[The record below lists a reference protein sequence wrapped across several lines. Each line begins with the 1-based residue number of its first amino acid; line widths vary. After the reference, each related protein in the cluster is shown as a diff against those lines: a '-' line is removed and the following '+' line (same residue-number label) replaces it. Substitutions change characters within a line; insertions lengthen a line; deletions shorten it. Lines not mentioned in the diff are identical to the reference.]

1 MKIDPTTVT
10 GRCRWRPARALLACL
25 VLLAPLAPAVAAPWV
40 ADLSHT
46 RVTFDVEHLGFSTMP
61 GIFREVA
68 VDLDFDPEA
77 PERTRF
83 TAVIDTAS
91 VDMFHEGL
99 NEHLRNEDFF
109 DSAAHPQITF
119 TSTRVEPIGPEQ
131 ARVTGD
137 MTLLGRTRP
146 VTFLV
151 TLRKLAPSPLTSR
164 LTVGFS
170 AVGTLDRTA
179 FGMDFAAPMV
189 GTQIA
194 FTIAAEFSPREETHA
209 SGGGADE

>member
-1 MKIDPTTVT
+1 MKIDPTRRT
-10 GRCRWRPARALLACL
+10 GRWPRWTPRALLVCMA
-25 VLLAPLAPAVAAPWV
+25 LLAPLTPAIAAPWV

-91 VDMFHEGL
+91 VDMFHDGL

-109 DSAAHPQITF
+109 DSATHPQITF

-151 TLRKLAPSPLTSR
+151 TLRKLAPSPVTSR

-194 FTIAAEFSPREETHA
+194 FTIAAEFSPGEEADTSA
-209 SGGGADE
+209 AGADE